1 MRYVLPLLLLVL
13 VSFPASAKMYKWVDE
28 KGNTHFGDT
37 IPAQYAGQGST
48 EYSKKGT
55 VVKQTDRALTPE
67 QRKAQEDAL
76 AQEKEEER
84 KKVEQ
89 KRRDTA
95 LLNTYTTEKEI
106 DLVRDR
112 NLQQAE
118 LQLQGMELRIK
129 QVQPRYD
136 QFRSQADALVAKNKP
151 VSPGLQQ
158 ELETTANELKRLH
171 DMVKRKRLEMDGL
184 RAKFEQDRQRF
195 RELNRVEDAAKK

>member
-1 MRYVLPLLLLVL
+1 MRFVLPLLLLAL
-13 VSFPASAKMYKWVDE
+13 ASFPASAKMYKWVDE
-28 KGNTHFGDT
+28 NGNTHFGDT

-55 VVKQTDRALTPE
+55 VVKQTDRALTTE

-129 QVQPRYD
+129 QVQPRHD
-136 QFRSQADALVAKNKP
+136 QFRSQADALIAKKKP
-151 VSPGLQQ
+151 VSQGLQQ
-158 ELETTANELKRLH
+158 DLDVTGNELKRLH
-171 DMVKRKRLEMDGL
+171 EMLKQKRLEMEAI
-184 RAKFEQDRQRF
+184 RARFEQDRLRF
-195 RELNRVEDAAKK
+195 RELRKIEDSAKK

>member
-55 VVKQTDRALTPE
+55 VVKQTDRALTSE

-136 QFRSQADALVAKNKP
+136 QFRSQANALVAKNKP

-158 ELETTANELKRLH
+158 ELETTASELKRLH

-195 RELNRVEDAAKK
+195 RELSRVEGAAKK

>member
-48 EYSKKGT
+48 EFNKKGI
-55 VVKQTDRALTPE
+55 VIKQTDRALTPE

-136 QFRSQADALVAKNKP
+136 QFRSQADALSAKNKP

-171 DMVKRKRLEMDGL
+171 DMVKRKRLEMDGI
-184 RAKFEQDRQRF
+184 RARFEQDRQRF
-195 RELNRVEDAAKK
+195 RELSRVEDAAKK